1 MWGAQFD
8 RCLTINLFTRVIDKN
23 YGCNRMPISDAEAV
37 VMHVLWEDAPRT
49 AEEVIAALA
58 HTGWAEPT
66 IKTLLNRLLTKGAVA
81 AEKHGRKYH
90 YAPLLAR
97 EQWVQQQ
104 SEGLLQRL
112 FGGRVAPLVAH
123 FSERGKLSAS
133 DIAELKRLLKELDDA
148 P

>member
-1 MWGAQFD
+1 
-8 RCLTINLFTRVIDKN
+8 
-23 YGCNRMPISDAEAV
+23 MPISDAEAV

-90 YAPLLAR
+90 YAPLMAR
-97 EQWVQQQ
+97 EQWC
-104 SEGLLQRL
+104 SSRARACCSGY
-112 FGGRVAPLVAH
+112 
-123 FSERGKLSAS
+123 SAGALRHWWRIS
-133 DIAELKRLLKELDDA
+133 ANAGNSAR
-148 P
+148 PT